1 MYFNL
6 KSCLNITLNKMI
18 FNYKLIIPAIFI
30 FLYSCKNMNVAPV
43 YKSIQGKTMG
53 TYYHI
58 KYKGAID
65 LKSKIDSELVRINN
79 ELSTYI
85 DSSTISKFNKSD
97 TGLIVSKS
105 GDLWKNI
112 VKAKEIYA
120 ISDGYYDPTV
130 MPLVNYWGFGY
141 TEHRKP
147 DKIDSN
153 KIKNILKNVGFDKL
167 EIIPLE
173 NDSIFLKKKTKGVQ
187 LDLSSIAKGYGV
199 DKIGELI
206 NKYGINDYLVEIGGE
221 ITSSGLSP
229 SGKKWVVGINTP
241 KENASVT
248 DLILNIEISGK
259 ALATSGNY
267 RNFYDINGHKYSH
280 TINPKTGFPQRSN
293 LLSASIITK
302 DCMTA
307 DALATACMVSGFD
320 RAKEIIEKDSS
331 IQGILIYLDNNK
343 KMKVFNTYKNN
354 NND

>member
-1 MYFNL
+1 MNFN
-6 KSCLNITLNKMI
+6 
-18 FNYKLIIPAIFI
+18 FKLIISVIFI
-30 FLYSCKNMNVAPV
+30 FFFSCKNMDVAPV
-43 YKSIQGKTMG
+43 YNSIQGKTMG

-58 KYKGAID
+58 KYKGKID
-65 LKSKIDSELVRINN
+65 LKSKIDSELIRINN

-97 TGLIVSKS
+97 TGLVVSKT
-105 GDLWKNI
+105 GDIWQNI
-112 VKAKEIYA
+112 IKAKEIYT
-120 ISDGYYDPTV
+120 ISNGYYDPTV

-141 TEHRKP
+141 TGHKKP

-153 KIKNILKNVGFDKL
+153 EIKKILKNVGFDKL
-167 EIIPLE
+167 EIIPVE
-173 NDSIFLKKKTKGVQ
+173 NDSIFIKKKTKSVQ

-199 DKIGELI
+199 DKIGKLI
-206 NKYGINDYLVEIGGE
+206 NKQGISDYLVEIGGE
-221 ITSSGLSP
+221 IISSGLSP

-248 DLILNIEISGK
+248 DLVLNIEISDK

-267 RNFYDINGHKYSH
+267 RNFFDINGHKYSH

-320 RAKEIIEKDSS
+320 RAKEIIEKNDS
-331 IQGILIYLDNNK
+331 IQGILIYLNNK
-343 KMKVFNTYKNN
+343 KEMKVFNTY
-354 NND
+354 